1 MSIAPE
7 RRFSTAHPC
16 PICGG
21 YDRLPRGNGAR
32 CYGFLSED
40 GLWAHCTRE
49 EYAGRLEQ
57 NTESRTYA
65 HKLMGDCRCG
75 VRHDPSPADANGYA
89 QPRKRKIVKTYDYPS
104 AEGNVVFQVVRF
116 DPKDFRQR
124 RPDGRGGYIWNLDGV
139 GRVLYRLPELLA
151 TDPLETV
158 FIPEGEKDVDL
169 LADLGLVAT
178 TNPGGAG
185 NWRDEYTAALKRRHA
200 AILQDNDEEG
210 RKHAEKAARALN
222 GEAASVKVVALPG
235 LPDKGD
241 VSDWLNAGNSA
252 DELLRIVDETPQWE
266 PPSSTAD
273 TPDQFD
279 DVGTLLSDVVE
290 ESVEW
295 LWEGRIPL
303 GKLTVI
309 DGDPGTG
316 KSALTT
322 DLAARVSTGRQMP
335 TPKEVKSDD

>member
-7 RRFSTAHPC
+7 RRSSPTRPC

-21 YDRLPRGNGAR
+21 HDRLPRGNGER

-40 GLWAHCTRE
+40 GRWAHCTRDE
-49 EYAGRLEQ
+49 HAGGLEQ
-57 NTESRTYA
+57 NQESGTYA
-65 HKLMGDCRCG
+65 HKLVGDCRCG
-75 VRHDPSPADANGYA
+75 VRHDPSPADANGHA
-89 QPRKRKIVKTYDYPS
+89 LQRKRKIVETYDYRS
-104 AEGNVVFQVVRF
+104 AEGNVVYQGVRY
-116 DPKDFRQR
+116 DPKDFAQR

-139 GRVLYRLPELLA
+139 ERVLYRLPELLA
-151 TDPLETV
+151 ANGDETV
-158 FIPEGEKDVDL
+158 YVPEGEKDVDP
-169 LADLGLVAT
+169 LAKQGLVAT
-178 TNPGGAG
+178 TNPQGAG
-185 NWRDEYTAALKRRHA
+185 KWRDEYTAALKGRHV

-210 RKHAEKAARALN
+210 RKHAEKVARLLY
-222 GEAASVKVVALPG
+222 GEAASLKVVV
-235 LPDKGD
+235 LPDLPEGGD
-241 VSDWLNAGNSA
+241 VSDWLNAGNSV
-252 DELLRIVDETPQWE
+252 DDLLRIVDETPQWE

-316 KSALTT
+316 KSALTA